1 MWLKLGTFIALFSV
15 AASQECPR
23 REVGVDEALF
33 TTTHA
38 PANAHRMRQ
47 LADFSWTI
55 VPREGFPVI
64 AFNDTTEESEVL
76 FKYDYTGTLTGSK
89 NLSMSLF
96 QNDCLTPA
104 DSSALDF
111 AADYGTPGVLSVDI
125 DIIQETI
132 AKSVL
137 YNETNSTA
145 ATIEFCVRVD
155 YEFKSNSLNFY
166 ETMVTISVDLT
177 AGFTL
182 DAITSERNGADDA
195 SATIDCGVDIYYC
208 YQNYTEVVPAP
219 KFSQGTALEV
229 CIRVVEEDTHCCI
242 FDIDEMDVDQD
253 QDGDGD
259 FDAHTDPVTRK
270 IPDPLSAKMCE
281 DGRCYVKTQLP
292 SKFFSVP
299 NPKNLTLTGTF
310 TVAVDIL
317 KCTPVVNL
325 PVAAKTE
332 KNSVVSDSTGCCCI
346 QSHYS
351 SFIYSM
357 LSP

>member
-15 AASQECPR
+15 AASQEYPR
-23 REVGVDEALF
+23 REVGVHETPSF

-38 PANAHRMRQ
+38 PVNSHRMRQ
-47 LADFSWTI
+47 QADFSWSV

-76 FKYDYTGTLTGSK
+76 FKYDYKGTLTDSK

-104 DSSALDF
+104 DSSELGF
-111 AADYGTPGVLSVDI
+111 AADYGTPGTLSVAI

-132 AKSVL
+132 AKSAF
-137 YNETNSTA
+137 YNETNSTT

-155 YEFKSNSLNFY
+155 YDFKSESLNFY
-166 ETMVTISVDLT
+166 ETIVTISVDLT

-182 DAITSERNGADDA
+182 DAITSERNGAEEA
-195 SATIDCGVDIYYC
+195 SATIDCDVEIYYC

-219 KFSQGTALEV
+219 KYNQGTALEV
-229 CIRVVEEDTHCCI
+229 CIRVVEEDTHCCL
-242 FDIDEMDVDQD
+242 FDIDEIDVDQD

-259 FDAHTDPVTRK
+259 YDAHTDPVTRK

-281 DGRCYVKTQLP
+281 DGICYVKTQLP
-292 SKFFSVP
+292 SKFFTFR
-299 NPKNLTLTGTF
+299 NPKNLTLTG
-310 TVAVDIL
+310 
-317 KCTPVVNL
+317 
-325 PVAAKTE
+325 VAAIRLCDSRTDSSTMSMSPSSGP
-332 KNSVVSDSTGCCCI
+332 SV
-346 QSHYS
+346 S
-351 SFIYSM
+351 SQPSGVP
-357 LSP
+357 S